1 MTKALFIP
9 ATGEPRTI
17 TLPKENAHTVIH
29 DLIGGWFDCASLAQ
43 GAVTMYV
50 HDEGLLIGLEPNV
63 TATVLYGNPI
73 AGDVLLVGSL
83 NDKGER
89 DGYDYDLSDLFFSAD
104 FFARV
109 MIVNNEEA
117 NREMLAEQISK
128 MDFTPKVVSLTD
140 DEFNAWIGS
149 K

>member
-1 MTKALFIP
+1 
-9 ATGEPRTI
+9 
-17 TLPKENAHTVIH
+17 
-29 DLIGGWFDCASLAQ
+29 
-43 GAVTMYV
+43 MYV

-73 AGDVLLVGSL
+73 AGDVLLVGTL

>member
-29 DLIGGWFDCASLAQ
+29 DLIGGWFDCVSLAQ
-43 GAVTMYV
+43 GAVAMYV

-73 AGDVLLVGSL
+73 AGDVLLVGTL

-89 DGYDYDLSDLFFSAD
+89 DGYDYDLPDLFFSAD
-104 FFARV
+104 LFARV

-117 NREMLAEQISK
+117 NREMLAEEISK
-128 MDFTPKVVSLTD
+128 MDFTPKVMSLTD

>member
-17 TLPKENAHTVIH
+17 TLPKENAHKDIH
-29 DLIGGWFDCASLAQ
+29 ELIGGWFDAVGLAD
-43 GAVTMYV
+43 GVTMYV

-73 AGDVLLVGSL
+73 AGDVLLVGTL
-83 NDKGER
+83 NEKGES
-89 DGYDYDLSDLFFSAD
+89 DGYDYDLPDFFFTAD

-109 MIVNNEEA
+109 AIVNNEES
-117 NREMLAEQISK
+117 NRAMLAEQIAK
-128 MDFTPKVVSLTD
+128 MDLTPKFRAMSD
-140 DEFNAWIGS
+140 DEFTAWIGG

>member
-117 NREMLAEQISK
+117 NREMLAEQIGK

>member
-29 DLIGGWFDCASLAQ
+29 DLIGGWFDCVSLAH

-73 AGDVLLVGSL
+73 AGDVLLVGTL
-83 NDKGER
+83 NDKGES
-89 DGYDYDLSDLFFSAD
+89 DGYDYDLPDLFFSAD
-104 FFARV
+104 FFARTAV
-109 MIVNNEEA
+109 VNNEEA
-117 NREMLAEQISK
+117 NRAMLANMISK
-128 MDFTPKVVSLTD
+128 MDFTPKIVPMTD
-140 DEFNAWIGS
+140 DDFNAWLGV

>member
-29 DLIGGWFDCASLAQ
+29 DLIGGWFDCVSLAQ

-89 DGYDYDLSDLFFSAD
+89 DGYDYDLPDLFFSAD
-104 FFARV
+104 LFARV
-109 MIVNNEEA
+109 TIVNNEEA
-117 NREMLAEQISK
+117 NREMLAEEIGK

-140 DEFNAWIGS
+140 DEFNAWIGN

>member
-17 TLPKENAHTVIH
+17 TLPKENAHH
-29 DLIGGWFDCASLAQ
+29 DIRELIGGWFDAVGLAD
-43 GAVTMYV
+43 GVVMYV

-63 TATVLYGNPI
+63 TASSLYGNPI

-83 NDKGER
+83 NEQGER
-89 DGYDYDLSDLFFSAD
+89 DGYDYDLPEFLFDPEFLVRVAQMNNAEPYRALIAEKIATMDL
-104 FFARV
+104 
-109 MIVNNEEA
+109 
-117 NREMLAEQISK
+117 
-128 MDFTPKVVSLTD
+128 TPKFVSMSD
-140 DEFNAWIGS
+140 DEFTAWIGG

>member
-1 MTKALFIP
+1 
-9 ATGEPRTI
+9 
-17 TLPKENAHTVIH
+17 
-29 DLIGGWFDCASLAQ
+29 
-43 GAVTMYV
+43 MYV

-89 DGYDYDLSDLFFSAD
+89 DGYDYDLPDLFFSAD
-104 FFARV
+104 LFARV
-109 MIVNNEEA
+109 TIVNNEEA
-117 NREMLAEQISK
+117 NREMLAEEIGK

-140 DEFNAWIGS
+140 DEFNAWIGN

>member
-43 GAVTMYV
+43 GAVAMYV

-73 AGDVLLVGSL
+73 AGDVLLVGTL

-89 DGYDYDLSDLFFSAD
+89 DGYDYDLPDLFFSAD
-104 FFARV
+104 LFARV

-117 NREMLAEQISK
+117 NREMLAEEISK

>member
-29 DLIGGWFDCASLAQ
+29 DLVGGWFDGVGIA
-43 GAVTMYV
+43 GNAVTMYV

-63 TATVLYGNPI
+63 TATVLYGHPI
-73 AGDVLLVGSL
+73 AGDVLLVGTL
-83 NDKGER
+83 NSKGES
-89 DGYDYDLSDLFFSAD
+89 DGYDYDLPDFFFTAD
-104 FFARV
+104 FFARAT
-109 MIVNNEEA
+109 IVNNEES
-117 NREMLAEQISK
+117 NRAMLAEQIAK
-128 MDFTPKVVSLTD
+128 MDLTPKFRAMTE
-140 DEFNAWIGS
+140 DEFSAWLGG

>member
-89 DGYDYDLSDLFFSAD
+89 DGYDYDLPDLFFSAD
-104 FFARV
+104 LFARV
-109 MIVNNEEA
+109 TIVNNEEA
-117 NREMLAEQISK
+117 NREMLAEEIGK

-140 DEFNAWIGS
+140 DEFNAWIGN